1 MPAMKIYTRR
11 GDDGS
16 TGLQGGSRVS
26 KSSLRVTTY
35 GTVDELNAV
44 LGWAR
49 AADCDAAIDAVLAG
63 TQETC
68 FRLGAWLSAVPGQDP
83 RVAAVSNEDTQR
95 LESAIDDF
103 EAGLDP
109 LKHFVIPGGCESASR
124 LHIARTVAR
133 RAERKAVELSREEP
147 LDPLILAWLNRLS
160 DLLFVMARAANRNA
174 GVADVPWVARS

>member
-1 MPAMKIYTRR
+1 MKIYTRR

-26 KSSLRVTTY
+26 KSSLRVTSY

-49 AADCDAAIDAVLAG
+49 AAEVDPTIDTVLSVA
-63 TQETC
+63 QETC
-68 FRLGAWLSAVPGQDP
+68 FRVGAWLSAAPGQDP
-83 RVAAVSNEDTQR
+83 GVGAITNEDVGR

-103 EAGLDP
+103 EAGLEP
-109 LKHFVIPGGCESASR
+109 LKHFIIPGGCEAASR
-124 LHIARTVAR
+124 LHVARTVSR
-133 RAERKAVELSREEP
+133 RAERKVVELGREET
-147 LDPLILAWLNRLS
+147 LDPMIVAWLNRLS

-174 GVADVPWVARS
+174 AVADVPWKPRD